1 MLVVRALSVA
11 TYGNAW
17 GKMNKLHKYN
27 ILRRLP
33 GKLGRRY
40 QRKYTIRCLD
50 RRFEDAIHRSRGKTC
65 IDLGANI
72 GLYTRR
78 MAAMAKQ
85 VIAFEPDPWTHSLL
99 QDNIADL
106 DNVRIENAAAGT
118 SEGTVLLYRH
128 ARFAENPVY
137 YSQSATVILYDTDF
151 LSEESAAE
159 VRQID
164 FIAYLEDLDEDI
176 GVLKIDIEGAEMDLL
191 EALFDRPDMLE
202 RIDHIFAETHETW
215 IPGLGPRVKAL
226 RARASRIDRP
236 CIDLD
241 WR

>member
-1 MLVVRALSVA
+1 
-11 TYGNAW
+11 
-17 GKMNKLHKYN
+17 
-27 ILRRLP
+27 
-33 GKLGRRY
+33 
-40 QRKYTIRCLD
+40 
-50 RRFEDAIHRSRGKTC
+50 
-65 IDLGANI
+65 
-72 GLYTRR
+72 
-78 MAAMAKQ
+78 MAKQ

-137 YSQSATVILYDTDF
+137 HSQSATVILYDTDF

-164 FIAYLEDLDEDI
+164 FIAYLEDLDGDI

-202 RIDHIFAETHETW
+202 RIDHIFAETHETA
-215 IPGLGPRVKAL
+215 IPGLGPRGKAL